1 MRIIM
6 ATDFYPPFLGG
17 VELQSQTLSR
27 ELARR
32 GDEVSLITVWR
43 PGLLTHQRD
52 AGVEI
57 YRLKGLFT
65 APPWFST
72 VPGRRY
78 HPPFPDPLIA
88 LRLRRLLRSWRPD
101 VVHTTGWI
109 SYSCALAL
117 LGLKTPLVLSA
128 RDFSNVCAVR
138 TLLRDGRIC
147 DGPALAK
154 CIRCA
159 SRSYGIP
166 KALAAVVGVRSGG
179 PLLRRKTAATHS
191 ISSYVEQVMQ
201 RCFWTDGSRLPAG
214 LRVTIPDTLVPGSVA
229 GVDRL

>member
-1 MRIIM
+1 MKIIM
-6 ATDFYPPFLGG
+6 AADFYPPFLGG
-17 VELQSQTLSR
+17 VELQSQSLSR

-32 GDEVSLITVWR
+32 GHEVSLITVWR
-43 PGLLTHQRD
+43 PGLLTQQRD
-52 AGVEI
+52 AGVQI

-88 LRLRRLLRSWRPD
+88 FRLRRLVRSWHPD
-101 VVHTTGWI
+101 VVHATGWI
-109 SYSCALAL
+109 SYSCALAI
-117 LGLKTPLVLSA
+117 LGLPTPLVLSA
-128 RDFSNVCAVR
+128 RDFSNICAVR

-147 DGPALAK
+147 DGPALSK

-159 SRSYGIP
+159 SRSYGVP
-166 KALAAVVGVRSGG
+166 KALAAVLGVRSGR
-179 PLLRRKTAATHS
+179 PLLRHKTAATHS

-201 RCFWTDGSRLPAG
+201 RTFWTDRSRLPAAM
-214 LRVTIPDTLVPGSVA
+214 RMTIADTLVPESR
-229 GVDRL
+229 GVEHP

>member
-1 MRIIM
+1 MRIVI

-17 VELQSQTLSR
+17 VELQSQALSR

-32 GDEVSLITVWR
+32 GHEIVLVTVWR
-43 PGLLTHQRD
+43 PGLLTEERD
-52 AGVEI
+52 AGVQVL
-57 YRLKGLFT
+57 RLKGLFT

-78 HPPFPDPLIA
+78 HPPFPDPWIA
-88 LRLRRLLRSWRPD
+88 FRLRRLVRVWHPD

-117 LGLKTPLVLSA
+117 LGLRVPLVLSA
-128 RDFSNVCAVR
+128 RDFSHICAVR

-147 DGPALAK
+147 DGPALAR

-159 SRSYGIP
+159 SRSYGVP
-166 KALAAVVGVRSGG
+166 KALAAVAGVRIGR
-179 PLLRRKTAATHS
+179 PLLRHQTAASHS
-191 ISSYVEQVMQ
+191 ISGYVDEVMQ
-201 RCFWTDGSRLPAG
+201 RIFWTRRSRLPAS
-214 LRVTIPDTLVPGSVA
+214 LRMTIPDALVQDAV
-229 GVDRL
+229 GVERP

>member
-1 MRIIM
+1 MKIIL

-17 VELQSQTLSR
+17 VELQSQTLTR
-27 ELARR
+27 ELVRS
-32 GDEVSLITVWR
+32 GHEVILITVWR
-43 PGLLTHQRD
+43 PGLLTEQRD
-52 AGVEI
+52 AGVQI
-57 YRLKGLFT
+57 LRFKGLFT

-88 LRLRRLLRSWRPD
+88 LRLRRLVRRWHPD

-117 LGLKTPLVLSA
+117 LGMKTPLILSA
-128 RDFSNVCAVR
+128 RDFSNICAVR

-159 SRSYGIP
+159 SRSYGGP
-166 KALAAVVGVRSGG
+166 KALAAVVGVRSGR
-179 PLLRRKTAATHS
+179 PLLRRKTAASHS
-191 ISSYVEQVMQ
+191 ISSYVDQVMQ
-201 RCFWTDGSRLPAG
+201 RIFWTDRSRLPAAM
-214 LRVTIPDTLVPGSVA
+214 RMTIPDALVPESGEHA
-229 GVDRL
+229 

>member
-17 VELQSQTLSR
+17 VELQSQGLSR
-27 ELARR
+27 ELVRS
-32 GDEVSLITVWR
+32 GHEVMLVTVWR
-43 PGLLTHQRD
+43 PGLLTEQRD
-52 AGVEI
+52 GGVQI
-57 YRLKGLFT
+57 RRLKGFFT

-78 HPPFPDPLIA
+78 HPPFPDPRIA
-88 LRLRRLLRSWRPD
+88 WRLRRLVAQWRPD

-117 LGLKTPLVLSA
+117 FGLKTPLVLSA

-147 DGPALAK
+147 SGPALAK
-154 CIRCA
+154 CVRCA
-159 SRSYGIP
+159 SRSYGLP
-166 KALAAVVGVRSGG
+166 KALAAVFGVRIGR
-179 PLLRRKTAATHS
+179 PLLRHKTAASHS
-191 ISSYVEQVMQ
+191 ISSYVDQVMQ
-201 RCFWTDGSRLPAG
+201 TTFWTGRRQLPADM
-214 LRVTIPDTLVPGSVA
+214 RMIIPDALVPESDAVEA
-229 GVDRL
+229 S